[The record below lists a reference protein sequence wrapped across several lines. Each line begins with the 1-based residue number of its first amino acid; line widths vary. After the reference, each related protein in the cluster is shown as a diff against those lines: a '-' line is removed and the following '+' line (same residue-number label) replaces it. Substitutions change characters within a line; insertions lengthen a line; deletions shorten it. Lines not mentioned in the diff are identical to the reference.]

1 MEVMEMMSYKCNKI
15 IYRIPRA
22 LHEVRTCV
30 FCFELYLG
38 NWHRLGY
45 IVDAHFIYVTFILHI
60 LYAKT
65 VMCLLGINSF
75 NQRNICRLHDC
86 YSFIHYMKNI
96 KHLLMCLFEEEIL
109 LEPWEQWVVSFILRS
124 IHSCIHPYTHLF
136 TKYLYFSLTLLSW
149 PTIIILNKTQGQLAL
164 TSAS

>member
-1 MEVMEMMSYKCNKI
+1 MYKKYWHGEPALQMEVMEMMSYKCNEI

-45 IVDAHFIYVTFILHI
+45 IVDAHFIYVTLILHI

-65 VMCLLGINSF
+65 VMCLSGISSF

-96 KHLLMCLFEEEIL
+96 KHLLCPRQCASLRRK
-109 LEPWEQWVVSFILRS
+109 SF
-124 IHSCIHPYTHLF
+124 
-136 TKYLYFSLTLLSW
+136 
-149 PTIIILNKTQGQLAL
+149 
-164 TSAS
+164 